1 MSSISKTSG
10 QPQNGMQIGVIQ
22 TTGSGTTENINVST
36 VAAYSGVTS
45 IAWAIPVIKTK
56 SPGAN
61 VTDVSVTWST
71 TDCVIQ
77 VTKAA
82 AISTET
88 VEVLFVGQ

>member
-1 MSSISKTSG
+1 MTNTSKTSG

-22 TTGSGTTENINVST
+22 TTGSGTTENIDVST

-45 IAWAIPVIKTK
+45 IAWAMPVIKTK
-56 SPGAN
+56 FPGAN
-61 VTDVSVTWST
+61 STDISVTWT
-71 TDCVIQ
+71 TTNCTIQ